1 MRGRPDP
8 RFVSRD
14 KKDDGG
20 IFAPK
25 LYVAK
30 LTFRDMKMSP
40 KNGRGSTELVPVSHP
55 GDAAP
60 AFSSDAPL
68 GRAELRR
75 QLGEA
80 STAWL
85 TKSQSGETRN
95 TYSRDLAQF
104 LRYSGMPRGEWEYL
118 AAIRPSQVSAW
129 RDHLLERGLTN
140 TTVSR
145 KLSVIRSL
153 FGFLR
158 DYGYTG
164 ANPAD
169 TSFVSAPV
177 PPRDGKT
184 VALTPQD
191 CRRILDAPPLD
202 KPEGLRD
209 RAILAVLAFTGCRV
223 GEITRLRITDFK
235 SSGGHRIL
243 EVRGKGGKERRVPL
257 HPEAAERLEAWVALI
272 ANGED
277 GAPLFRPVKTA
288 RGKGESG
295 FLSTPLTRRGIQ
307 YLVERYVKKLGLD
320 ANLTVHSFRVTALTT
335 ARERGADLVDL
346 QDFAGHADPRTTLTY
361 IRNRDRLSRS
371 PAYVLK
377 Y

>member
-1 MRGRPDP
+1 
-8 RFVSRD
+8 
-14 KKDDGG
+14 
-20 IFAPK
+20 
-25 LYVAK
+25 
-30 LTFRDMKMSP
+30 MSP
-40 KNGRGSTELVPVSHP
+40 QNGIDDTDLMLVSHP
-55 GDAAP
+55 ADTAP
-60 AFSSDAPL
+60 AFTPDAAL
-68 GRAELRR
+68 DRVELRR

-80 STAWL
+80 CTAWL
-85 TKSQSGETRN
+85 MKSHSGETRN

-104 LRYSGMPRGEWEYL
+104 LRYSGMPRGEWEFL
-118 AAIRPSQVSAW
+118 AAVRPSHVSTW

-145 KLSVIRSL
+145 KLSVVRSL

-191 CRRILDAPPLD
+191 CRRLIDAPPLEN
-202 KPEGLRD
+202 PEGVRD

-223 GEITRLRITDFK
+223 GEITRLRVCDFK

-257 HPEAAERLEAWVALI
+257 HPEAAERLEKWI
-272 ANGED
+272 ENEANVEEGI
-277 GAPLFRPVKTA
+277 PLFRPVMSP
-288 RGKGESG
+288 RGKGEDG
-295 FLSTPLTRRGIQ
+295 FLATPLTRRGIQ

-320 ANLTVHSFRVTALTT
+320 ANVTVHSFRVTALTT